1 MHQNYQKRRVLVIG
15 IDGGTFDIIH
25 PLFKQGKLPNLF
37 KLYKQGFSSS
47 LLSTIHPISPTAWG
61 SFTTGVNPGKHGLY
75 DFSRRKH
82 GSYDQLATTSRD
94 IHIPKM
100 WHLLAKKDIKICLVN
115 IPGTYPPEPLNGF
128 LVSGF
133 PTPEE
138 NNDFT
143 YPQSLLKELKDSIPD
158 FHLQPRVVTR
168 DGNEQALLKDI
179 WEITQNTTKA
189 TLFLANNIAWDLL
202 ITVYTGADVLG
213 HHFWKFTDPD
223 HPYYTDELNK
233 IYGNAINDIYIKID
247 QEIGKLTRIVDNDTY
262 VIIMSDHGFGGA
274 YHALGLNNWLLGH
287 GWMNVRRGI
296 THRLKYFGFR
306 RGFTLTNAFR
316 LTKIVRTPENR
327 KKIYAKR
334 SLLRNLVLKL
344 FFSLNDVDWSRTK
357 AYCVGNCGQIYLNV
371 KGREPRGIISPE
383 DRLAVAKELKSD
395 LILMKDENNGESIF
409 DQVFL
414 REELYHGP
422 FVKDAADLICFNSDA
437 RYLIIRYLE
446 FGGGKISFPHPVW
459 SGAHRLNG
467 IFILNG
473 PGVKPQKYNSE
484 LRIWDVTP
492 TVMTLLGAPIADYM
506 DGKVITEAF
515 HSVFIDNQLNSIISA
530 YSLEKIQL
538 DISINHFLREE
549 KAMSK

>member
-1 MHQNYQKRRVLVIG
+1 MHQNYQKKRVLVIG

-25 PLFKQGKLPNLF
+25 PLFQQGKLSNLF
-37 KLYKQGFSSS
+37 KIYNQGFSSS

-75 DFSRRKH
+75 DFSKRKH
-82 GSYDQLATTSRD
+82 GSYDQQATTSRD
-94 IHIPKM
+94 IHIPPL
-100 WHLLAKKDIKICLVN
+100 WHLLSQKNLKVCLVN

-128 LVSGF
+128 LISGF

-143 YPQSLLKELKDSIPD
+143 YPHSLLKELKDFIPN

-168 DGNEQALLKDI
+168 DGNEEALLRDI
-179 WEITQNTTKA
+179 WKITTNTTNA
-189 TLFLANNIAWDLL
+189 TLFLSDKIAWDLL

-213 HHFWKFTDPD
+213 HHFWKFTDHN
-223 HPYYTDELNK
+223 HPNYTKELNQ
-233 IYGNAINDIYIKID
+233 IYGNTINDIYQKID
-247 QEIGKLTRIVDNDTY
+247 QEIGELTKIVDNNTY
-262 VIIMSDHGFGGA
+262 VIVMSDHGFGGA
-274 YHALGLNNWLLGH
+274 YNALGLNNWLLEH
-287 GWMNVRRGI
+287 GWMKAREGI

-316 LTKIVRTPENR
+316 QTKFLRTPDNR
-327 KKIYAKR
+327 RKIYAKR

-344 FFSLNDVDWSRTK
+344 FFSFNNVDWSRTK

-371 KGREPRGIISPE
+371 KGREPRGMISPE
-383 DRLAVAKELKSD
+383 DRLAVAKQLQSEL
-395 LILMKDENNGESIF
+395 LLMKDEETGERIF
-409 DQVFL
+409 DQVYL
-414 REELYHGP
+414 REELYNGP
-422 FVKDAADLICFNSDA
+422 FVQDAADLICFNSEA

-446 FGGGKISFPHPVW
+446 FGGGKLSFPHPVW

-473 PGVKPQKYNSE
+473 PGVKPQKYTNE
-484 LRIWDVTP
+484 LRIWDVSP
-492 TVMTLLGAPIADYM
+492 TVMTLLGVPIADYM

-515 HSVFIDNQLNSIISA
+515 SSNFIDNNLNTRISG

-538 DISINHFLREE
+538 KIAINHFIRDQCIL
-549 KAMSK
+549 SK